1 MTEVQPSSSL
11 FAVMFSSAAMRA
23 VLDNRAR
30 VQRMSVSILCQG
42 VAQIF
47 IDRMMAS
54 AMKR

>member
-1 MTEVQPSSSL
+1 MSRHLRDVLGEDPSVIAHLTAGDLRRL
-11 FAVMFSSAAMRA
+11 FDPLFY
-23 VLDNRAR
+23 
-30 VQRMSVSILCQG
+30 QG